1 MPHVRCGDS
10 CEKVGSGVVSAFP
23 EWDVA
28 GFLMVIHIITHENRT
43 PFEAYLDRD
52 TAVRRYL
59 ALKAEQDG
67 YGIVTLEIKDA
78 EKH

>member
-1 MPHVRCGDS
+1 
-10 CEKVGSGVVSAFP
+10 
-23 EWDVA
+23 
-28 GFLMVIHIITHENRT
+28 MVIHIITHNNRI
-43 PFEAYLDRD
+43 PVEAYLDRD

-67 YGIVTLEIKDA
+67 YGIISLVIKDA